1 MRAVAIKDEEIGA
14 KQGARKE
21 MKQELVKARKT
32 LRERE
37 KEITRLKSEAS
48 QKKANGL
55 VFPPPPENNSFSTKE
70 ANVDKTAAKSTEQVP
85 STAPSDKDSIQAQ

>member
-1 MRAVAIKDEEIGA
+1 MRAVAMKDEEIGA
-14 KQGARKE
+14 KQGVRKE
-21 MKQELVKARKT
+21 LKQELIKARKT

-37 KEITRLKSEAS
+37 KEIIRLKSEAS

-70 ANVDKTAAKSTEQVP
+70 VNGEKTASKSTSEQV
-85 STAPSDKDSIQAQ
+85 

>member
-21 MKQELVKARKT
+21 LKQELVKARKT

-48 QKKANGL
+48 
-55 VFPPPPENNSFSTKE
+55 
-70 ANVDKTAAKSTEQVP
+70 
-85 STAPSDKDSIQAQ
+85 

>member
-1 MRAVAIKDEEIGA
+1 MRAVALKDEEIGV

-37 KEITRLKSEAS
+37 KEITRLKCEVR

-55 VFPPPPENNSFSTKE
+55 VYPPPPENNSFSTKE
-70 ANVDKTAAKSTEQVP
+70 ANGEKIAAKSTSEQV
-85 STAPSDKDSIQAQ
+85 